1 MKDPIFF
8 LLLGLG
14 PGSLFAM
21 IGASMVVA
29 YKGSGVINFAQ
40 PAMAQFVVFEYVSLR
55 LTGQAACC
63 PWFDFL
69 PTDWLN
75 IPVEIEVGDGP
86 ASSSGPPSS
95 WRCSS
100 RCCSA

>member
-14 PGSLFAM
+14 PGALFAM

-40 PAMAQFVVFEYVSLR
+40 PAMAQFGVFEYVRS
-55 LTGQAACC
+55 
-63 PWFDFL
+63 
-69 PTDWLN
+69 
-75 IPVEIEVGDGP
+75 
-86 ASSSGPPSS
+86 ASRGKISCRGSTSCRPSG
-95 WRCSS
+95 
-100 RCCSA
+100 